1 MLICLQKC
9 INLRKNSLSQNKVF
23 HSIFDS
29 VAVDE
34 ITKNITL
41 TVLRDQGTF
50 CEVTVFCYTQS
61 MTDGATQGIDY
72 QFDPKVSF

>member
-1 MLICLQKC
+1 MRNIY
-9 INLRKNSLSQNKVF
+9 INQYIVF
-23 HSIFDS
+23 NSIFCS

-50 CEVTVFCYTQS
+50 GEVTVFCYTQS
-61 MTDGATQGIDY
+61 ITDGATQGIDY
-72 QFDPKVSF
+72 QFDPKVLF